1 MSRDPP
7 QKREAPAVKRGAPKR
22 DAPASNPI
30 AAAAATMSSIVSD
43 RRGVDGW
50 VPTNPLQS
58 LSLISGGR
66 VEVDGGGGGVGAG
79 ELASP
84 SVSSAS
90 AQLELMC
97 RVAETHMNSQEN

>member
-1 MSRDPP
+1 
-7 QKREAPAVKRGAPKR
+7 
-22 DAPASNPI
+22 
-30 AAAAATMSSIVSD
+30 
-43 RRGVDGW
+43 
-50 VPTNPLQS
+50 
-58 LSLISGGR
+58 

-97 RVAETHMNSQEN
+97 RVAETHMNSFMLIHTTRTKREEKTKQDPPKQSPEGRHMQAES